1 MEWLHHH
8 HHHHLSTQGAN
19 SFCTVSVWNGEK
31 KEARV
36 EFSEASN
43 NNLFVSVSVA
53 IGVGASCTIVINQ
66 ARSREEDVFEFNNAI
81 DRGRVCVLISVISI
95 YPSTRCLLCLLKIF
109 AQDVFEDRFHNSQ
122 VTVRIH
128 LPVGDCNAARG
139 SIIPYGS

>member
-1 MEWLHHH
+1 MEWL

-19 SFCTVSVWNGEK
+19 LFSTVSVWNGEK
-31 KEARV
+31 KKHEWSSQRRRTIN
-36 EFSEASN
+36 F
-43 NNLFVSVSVA
+43 FVSVSVA

-66 ARSREEDVFEFNNAI
+66 ARSREDDVFEFNNAI
-81 DRGRVCVLISVISI
+81 DRGWVCVLISVVSI

-122 VTVRIH
+122 VAVRIH